1 VPGPARTLQT
11 LGMRD
16 QQAFRAAV
24 RRWAAGGAPAS
35 AAAAMARELA
45 SDGFRAVVLVEGI
58 SDQRAVE
65 ALAARRQRDL
75 PAEGV
80 CVLAMGGAM
89 GVARFLRLFGP
100 QGLAFTVRGLCDQA
114 EEGYLR
120 RGLEET
126 GFGVDLTRPAMEA
139 LGFYVCVADLE
150 DELIRALGVDGVERV
165 LEQQGDLDRFR
176 VFQNQPAQRERPI
189 DRQLRRFMGTTSG
202 RKAWYARA
210 LVLAVEADRVPR
222 PLDQVLAGL

>member
-1 VPGPARTLQT
+1 
-11 LGMRD
+11 MRD
-16 QQAFRAAV
+16 LQGFRAAV
-24 RRWAAGGAPAS
+24 GRWAAGGAQAP
-35 AAAAMARELA
+35 AAAAVARELA
-45 SDGFRAVVLVEGI
+45 SDSFQAVVLVEGI

-65 ALAARRQRDL
+65 ALAARRHRDL
-75 PAEGV
+75 PAEGI
-80 CVLAMGGAM
+80 CVVAMGGAM

-100 QGLAFTVRGLCDQA
+100 QGLAFTVRGLFDQA
-114 EEGYLR
+114 EDGYLL

-126 GFGVDLTRPAMEA
+126 GFGVGLTRPAMEV
-139 LGFYVCVADLE
+139 LGFHVCVADLE
-150 DELIRALGVDGVERV
+150 DELIRALGVAGVERV

-189 DRQLRRFMGTTSG
+189 DRQLHRFLGTTSG

-210 LVLAVEADRVPR
+210 LVLAVEADRIPR